1 MSNVKIEI
9 EISKGYED
17 YMEQASKKMIHL
29 VCIAS
34 LEENSYCFRLYK
46 DLVPQIKISDISNSI
61 QNVNTAKE
69 VGCLFPYANLSI
81 IPSSDLELGL
91 SENIL
96 VKYLTELIFE
106 ANERYVKSST
116 LVFILD
122 SPMINYKTLSVALDK
137 VISHRILSE
146 TGKKLNWLDRII
158 LA

>member
-17 YMEQASKKMIHL
+17 YLKQASKKMIHL
-29 VCIAS
+29 VCVAS

-46 DLVPQIKISDISNSI
+46 DLVPQIKISDISKSI
-61 QNVNTAKE
+61 QKVNVAKE

-81 IPSSDLELGL
+81 IPSFDLELGL
-91 SENIL
+91 NENLL
-96 VKYLTELIFE
+96 VKYLSELIFE
-106 ANERYVKSST
+106 ANEQYVKSST

-122 SPMINYKTLSVALDK
+122 SPMINYKNLSVALDK
-137 VISHRILSE
+137 VISHKVLSE

-158 LA
+158 LT